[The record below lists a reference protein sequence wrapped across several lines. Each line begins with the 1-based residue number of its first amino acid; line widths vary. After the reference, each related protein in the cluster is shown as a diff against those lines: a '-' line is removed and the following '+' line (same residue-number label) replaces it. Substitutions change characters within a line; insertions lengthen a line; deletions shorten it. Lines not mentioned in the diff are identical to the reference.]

1 MTLADRNLC
10 SGCSACS
17 DICPKEC
24 IKMTPDREGF
34 PYPEIDPSLCIECG
48 ACRKA
53 CPVLCK
59 PVGVKPKRAYAYIN
73 PDPETV
79 EHSSSGG
86 AFTALATKILSE
98 GGAVVGALLDE
109 NLRAHHAVVESVD
122 GLSALRGSKYVE
134 SDTVG
139 IFKKVKKLISTGR
152 SVLFSG
158 TPCQTAA
165 ARSYIGECD
174 LLITVEL
181 ACHGVPSPLVFE
193 RYIEYLEKTHGA
205 RVVGFNFRHKKS
217 GWRSYGTR
225 ALLEDGRELFSTVND
240 DPYMRAFLSD
250 ACLRPS
256 CHACAFKETDG
267 RRYADILIGDFWGV
281 EKIFPEIDGGGGVSL
296 VIVHTERGGE
306 LFSSVTEGVVLK
318 ETDPDTAL
326 THNGAVIRS
335 VKAHPK
341 RATFMSEVVSAGF
354 GKESTALL
362 RPSLTARIKSKIKRI
377 IKRLLK
383 R

>member
-10 SGCSACS
+10 SGCSLCS
-17 DICPKEC
+17 DACPKEC

-34 PYPEIDPSLCIECG
+34 PYPEIDSSLCIECG

-59 PVGVKPKRAYAYIN
+59 PSGVKAKRAYAYIN
-73 PDPETV
+73 PERAV
-79 EHSSSGG
+79 LEASSSGG

-98 GGAVVGALLDE
+98 GGAVVGALFDT
-109 NLRAHHAVVESVD
+109 NLRVHHAVIESVE
-122 GLSALRGSKYVE
+122 GLALLRGSKYVE
-134 SDTVG
+134 SDTEG
-139 IFKKVKKLISTGR
+139 IYKKTKKLISDGR
-152 SVLFSG
+152 RVLFSG

-193 RYIEYLEKTHGA
+193 RYLEFLEKTHGA
-205 RVVGFNFRHKKS
+205 KVVGFNFRHKKS

-225 ALLEDGRELFSTVND
+225 ALLEDGRELFSAAKD

-256 CHACAFKETDG
+256 CHACSFKEPDG
-267 RRYADILIGDFWGV
+267 KRYADIMIGDFWAV
-281 EKIFPEIDGGGGVSL
+281 EKIFPEIDRVGGVSL
-296 VIVHTERGGE
+296 VIVHTERGTE
-306 LFSSVTEGVVLK
+306 LFSSVTDGVALK
-318 ETDPDTAL
+318 ETAPDTAL
-326 THNGAVIRS
+326 AYNGAVIRS

-341 RATFMSEVVSAGF
+341 RAAFMSEIATSGF
-354 GKESTALL
+354 EKKLTALL
-362 RPSLTARIKSKIKRI
+362 RPSLTTRIKSKIKII